1 MTTERTKGLE
11 LFKLARDLRGTGMD
25 AWAKLTL
32 VVTNSRAYTQVT
44 AAMGAPALFVKAVMR
59 KPAEVAMAQVLA
71 QLQMPSREEVLSISQ
86 RLTRIEMVL
95 DDLGATLETV
105 RAAAASQQRSAVRE
119 RTGNGAAVVAP
130 EAPVRPFVASK
141 EQ

>member
-1 MTTERTKGLE
+1 MPILLLGV
-11 LFKLARDLRGTGMD
+11 
-25 AWAKLTL
+25 KLTL
-32 VVTNSRAYTQVT
+32 VVTNSRAFTQVT

-95 DDLGATLETV
+95 DDLGAEGFFRCVLSSPRRSSDPWRPRRP
-105 RAAAASQQRSAVRE
+105 RAALALLNSGSACPPSRAT
-119 RTGNGAAVVAP
+119 R
-130 EAPVRPFVASK
+130 
-141 EQ
+141 